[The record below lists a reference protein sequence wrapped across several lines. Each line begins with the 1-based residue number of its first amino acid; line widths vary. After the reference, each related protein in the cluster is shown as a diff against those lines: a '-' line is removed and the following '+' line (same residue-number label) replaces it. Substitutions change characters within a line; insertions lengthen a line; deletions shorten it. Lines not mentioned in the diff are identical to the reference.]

1 MTTRLIGAL
10 TAAVLVLAVGG
21 CASDDATSASPTSSA
36 SAAAS
41 VDGEVVRMWVGPEL
55 VECEGVGPMQ
65 CMQVSYTEDGE
76 PELFY
81 SAIEGFDFVEGTSYV
96 IDVQVTDVPSPPADG
111 SSLAY
116 TLVEVVSETPAQ

>member
-21 CASDDATSASPTSSA
+21 CASDDATTASPSSPA

-41 VDGEVVRMWVGPEL
+41 ADGEVVRMWIEPEL
-55 VECEGVGPMQ
+55 ADCVGVGPME
-65 CMQVSYTEDGE
+65 CLQVSYTEGGE

-81 SAIEGFDFVEGTSYV
+81 SAIDGFEFVEGTSYV
-96 IDVQVTDVPSPPADG
+96 IDVRVTDVPSPPADG

-116 TLVEVVSETPAQ
+116 TLVDVISETPAQ